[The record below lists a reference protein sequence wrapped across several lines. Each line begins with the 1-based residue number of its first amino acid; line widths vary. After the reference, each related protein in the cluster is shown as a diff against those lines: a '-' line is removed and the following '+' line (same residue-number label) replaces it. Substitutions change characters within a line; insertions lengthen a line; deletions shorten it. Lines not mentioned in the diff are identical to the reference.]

1 MYIIIYKY
9 KGDFKMKALI
19 NKYTLIMIGMVL
31 VVAIGV
37 VQNMHENQMAAEAEA
52 KAAAVQQQKVIDQGN
67 QAKVNTDW
75 KLNHHGEIP
84 AYKD

>member
-1 MYIIIYKY
+1 
-9 KGDFKMKALI
+9 MKALI
-19 NKYTLIMIGMVL
+19 NKYTLIMIGMAL
-31 VVAIGV
+31 VVAMGVV
-37 VQNMHENQMAAEAEA
+37 VQNIHENQMAAEAEA

-67 QAKVNTDW
+67 QAKANTDW

>member
-1 MYIIIYKY
+1 
-9 KGDFKMKALI
+9 MKALI

-37 VQNMHENQMAAEAEA
+37 VQNMYENQMAAEAEA
-52 KAAAVQQQKVIDQGN
+52 KAAAIQQQKVIDQGN

>member
-1 MYIIIYKY
+1 
-9 KGDFKMKALI
+9 MKSLV
-19 NKYTLIMIGMVL
+19 NKYVLIMLGMVL
-31 VVAIGV
+31 VIGIGV
-37 VQNMHENQMAAEAEA
+37 VENVHENQMAAEAEA

-67 QAKVNTDW
+67 QAKANTDW

>member
-1 MYIIIYKY
+1 
-9 KGDFKMKALI
+9 MKALI

-31 VVAIGV
+31 IVGMGV
-37 VQNMHENQMAAEAEA
+37 IENIHENKMAEEAA
-52 KAAAVQQQKVIDQGN
+52 IQQQQKIVQQGQ
-67 QAKVNTDW
+67 QAKYNTEW

>member
-1 MYIIIYKY
+1 
-9 KGDFKMKALI
+9 MKALI

-37 VQNMHENQMAAEAEA
+37 VHNMHENQMAAEAEA

-67 QAKVNTDW
+67 QAKYNTDW

>member
-1 MYIIIYKY
+1 
-9 KGDFKMKALI
+9 MKALI

-52 KAAAVQQQKVIDQGN
+52 KAAAIQQQKVIDQGN

>member
-9 KGDFKMKALI
+9 KGDFKMKAI
-19 NKYTLIMIGMVL
+19 LIMIGMVL
-31 VVAIGV
+31 VVATGV
-37 VQNMHENQMAAEAEA
+37 VQNMHENQM
-52 KAAAVQQQKVIDQGN
+52 VQQQKIVQQGQ
-67 QAKVNTDW
+67 QAKYNTEW

>member
-1 MYIIIYKY
+1 
-9 KGDFKMKALI
+9 MKALI

-37 VQNMHENQMAAEAEA
+37 VKNMHENQMAAEAEA